1 MMSGGR
7 ASRRM
12 ENWLLRRMR
21 YCFSIALWD
30 VRALEAGGDEG
41 DGIEVG
47 FGFIL
52 GLGLE
57 VELEEELLL
66 GMVVL
71 RS

>member
-1 MMSGGR
+1 
-7 ASRRM
+7 
-12 ENWLLRRMR
+12 MR